1 MAPERV
7 QSNWNTIFA
16 ADVERYWRL
25 MRADEEVTLRS
36 FGEYHEIINALIFRH
51 DGRLSQGFPLGS
63 SHPVGELRLGTASTA
78 TEQRC
83 RVDTADQRTGRTR
96 CWQY

>member
-7 QSNWNTIFA
+7 QCKPNTAIA
-16 ADVERYWRL
+16 ADVERNSHL
-25 MRADEEVTLRS
+25 MRADEEVALRLL
-36 FGEYHEIINALIFRH
+36 GEHYEIINALIFRH

-63 SHPVGELRLGTASTA
+63 CHPVGELRRGTASTA

-83 RVDTADQRTGRTR
+83 RVNTAEQRTGRTR
-96 CWQY
+96 CWQH